1 VTLLALPDRA
11 EQIFEHGD
19 RIYMTAPVQVFE
31 PAREQIEEY
40 AFSSQVASS
49 TPNEHIVWMKGQYV
63 EADRPN
69 LNGAQWTAGE
79 LAIKALTPRLM
90 PVTVMHDPR
99 TAVGTIADVKLLT
112 PEKDQVPRARIE
124 TILALWA
131 HRFPEA
137 VNEAV
142 VNAKAGSLMQSME
155 CLSPWYSCS
164 ECGSIYHKLPGGAEQ
179 AMWCDHLKASRP
191 TGGYT
196 DLAGEQAAAQGS
208 NASRILGDVCFTGT
222 GLIYGSRGAR
232 GAFTDAQL
240 DQFQSELATYH
251 ETAHQATATSPAST
265 YGGLTAMGMVQI
277 DENELKILRE
287 ERDSAKAQVTTLA
300 AEKAA
305 AEKAAEEAEAAKIA
319 AETAKTAAEAAKASL
334 EEAAQ
339 QGELKDQRLGALGA
353 GFTAKLGEIAKTRL
367 NEQAKSMSDE
377 DWDGRLKELEQ
388 MAGVARDDKGDG
400 TPAPAATT
408 PAAPASSASAP
419 TFESEEV
426 AAFVNGSGAPAPTGE
441 SVAGVQRSAVIGK
454 LASGFK
460 PKSPAATK

>member
-1 VTLLALPDRA
+1 VTVLALPEKA
-11 EQIFEHGD
+11 EQIFERGD

-40 AFSSQVASS
+40 AFASQVASS
-49 TPNEHIVWMKGQYV
+49 APNENIVWMKGQYV

-79 LAIKALTPRLM
+79 LAIKSLTPMLM

-112 PEKDQVPRARIE
+112 PEKDGVPRARIE
-124 TILALWA
+124 TILALWG

-137 VNEAV
+137 VNEAM
-142 VNAKAGSLMQSME
+142 VNAKAGTLMQSME

-164 ECGSIYHKLPGGAEQ
+164 ECGSVYHKLPGGAEQ

-196 DLAGEQAAAQGS
+196 DLADEQAAAQGS

-240 DQFQSELATYH
+240 EAFQQELATYH
-251 ETAHQATATSPAST
+251 ETAHDATATSPAT
-265 YGGLTAMGMVQI
+265 GGSTAMGLVQI
-277 DENELKILRE
+277 DENELKILRT
-287 ERDSAKAQVTTLA
+287 ERDEAKAQVTTLSS
-300 AEKAA
+300 EKAA
-305 AEKAAEEAEAAKIA
+305 AEAKAEELEAAKIA
-319 AETAKTAAEAAKASL
+319 AETKATEAEQAKATL

-339 QGELKDQRLGALGA
+339 QAELKDQRLGALGA
-353 GFTAKLGEIAKTRL
+353 GFMAKLGEIAKGRL
-367 NEQAKSMSDE
+367 NEQAKSLSDE
-377 DWDGRLKELEQ
+377 DWDARLKELEE
-388 MAGVARDDKGDG
+388 MASVKRDDKGDG
-400 TPAPAATT
+400 TPAAPAKET
-408 PAAPASSASAP
+408 PAESTASTP
-419 TFESEEV
+419 TFDNEEI
-426 AAFVNGSGAPAPTGE
+426 ASFVNGSGAPAPTGE
-441 SVAGVQRSAVIGK
+441 RVAGVQRSAVVGK
-454 LASGFK
+454 LASSFK
-460 PKSPAATK
+460 KTPAAK

>member
-1 VTLLALPDRA
+1 
-11 EQIFEHGD
+11 
-19 RIYMTAPVQVFE
+19 MTAPVQVFE

-40 AFSSQVASS
+40 AFAKQVASS
-49 TPNEHIVWMKGQYV
+49 APNENIVWMKGQYV

-79 LAIKALTPRLM
+79 LAIKSA
-90 PVTVMHDPR
+90 H
-99 TAVGTIADVKLLT
+99 ADADAGHRDAR
-112 PEKDQVPRARIE
+112 PAYCGRHHRGREAPHAREGQVPRARIE

-164 ECGSIYHKLPGGAEQ
+164 ECGSVYHKLPGGAEQ

-240 DQFQSELATYH
+240 EAVPVRAGDVPRNRTPSNRHFTSEHLRRM
-251 ETAHQATATSPAST
+251 
-265 YGGLTAMGMVQI
+265 TAMGLVQI

-305 AEKAAEEAEAAKIA
+305 A
-319 AETAKTAAEAAKASL
+319 
-334 EEAAQ
+334 
-339 QGELKDQRLGALGA
+339 R
-353 GFTAKLGEIAKTRL
+353 RPP
-367 NEQAKSMSDE
+367 
-377 DWDGRLKELEQ
+377 R
-388 MAGVARDDKGDG
+388 R
-400 TPAPAATT
+400 PRPR
-408 PAAPASSASAP
+408 
-419 TFESEEV
+419 
-426 AAFVNGSGAPAPTGE
+426 
-441 SVAGVQRSAVIGK
+441 RSPPRPRRPRP
-454 LASGFK
+454 SR
-460 PKSPAATK
+460 PRRRWRRPRSRPS